1 MEGNAAC
8 VDAIYDAVKAH
19 EAYQSDF
26 SGKPILIVLNNAPA
40 HSQTEGLVRQSS
52 DLVLLRLGPYS
63 PMCNPI
69 EGGTWPSA
77 CCCCLLT
84 LYDVLCLGCF
94 SALKTKIKSY
104 LALRHDKMLG
114 VPRGQMKN
122 CACSFSRRQLSIA
135 WLA

>member
-1 MEGNAAC
+1 MKQVTNEPVTCN
-8 VDAIYDAVKAH
+8 
-19 EAYQSDF
+19 
-26 SGKPILIVLNNAPA
+26 SGKNIEQRRVFAKALLNDCK
-40 HSQTEGLVRQSS
+40 GGRC
-52 DLVLLRLGPYS
+52 GPYS

-69 EGGTWPSA
+69 E
-77 CCCCLLT
+77 
-84 LYDVLCLGCF
+84 GCF

>member
-69 EGGTWPSA
+69 EG
-77 CCCCLLT
+77 
-84 LYDVLCLGCF
+84 CF

>member
-19 EAYQSDF
+19 EAYQNDF

-69 EGGTWPSA
+69 EG
-77 CCCCLLT
+77 
-84 LYDVLCLGCF
+84 CF